1 MNTRCVHFFKI
12 KENQN
17 ELYLL
22 PMGNIIIAKIQDLGD
37 LHFFWSLY
45 SVNFTC
51 HISESLIAAH
61 GRDC

>member
-1 MNTRCVHFFKI
+1 
-12 KENQN
+12 
-17 ELYLL
+17 
-22 PMGNIIIAKIQDLGD
+22 MGNIIIAKIQDLGD